1 MSKSHFDIDDDE
13 IRIISSAD
21 NKAKTGKLRRRRVVA
36 ITAACLIASAIIG
49 ALVFLFVRPGVG
61 TENNTMII
69 TEEKTDRT
77 TAIDNATTDS
87 TPAKGYTSFRDT
99 IVGGVGL
106 SILTPHNATATLEVG
121 GEAYNDSAAVLTVQA
136 ADIRSDNGSIAG
148 AFVARGELLSRGQ
161 AKSGYCAI
169 IDGDFSIGVADSTPL
184 LEQALA
190 SDGYF
195 FRQYPLVVSG
205 QPIENKPKGKA
216 LRKALAEIDGHIS
229 VILSKERLTFKE
241 FSQALADA
249 GVNNAI
255 YLVGSSAAGYYSDS
269 EGDRFCFGIKN
280 ERMPENVNFI
290 VWR

>member
-36 ITAACLIASAIIG
+36 ITAACLIASVIIG

-61 TENNTMII
+61 TEVCTMVI
-69 TEEKTDRT
+69 TEETTDRT

-87 TPAKGYTSFRDT
+87 ATAKGYTSLRDT

-121 GEAYNDSAAVLTVQA
+121 GEAYNDSAAILTVQA

-169 IDGDFSIGVADSTPL
+169 IDGDFSIGVADSTP
-184 LEQALA
+184 
-190 SDGYF
+190 
-195 FRQYPLVVSG
+195 P
-205 QPIENKPKGKA
+205 
-216 LRKALAEIDGHIS
+216 
-229 VILSKERLTFKE
+229 
-241 FSQALADA
+241 
-249 GVNNAI
+249 
-255 YLVGSSAAGYYSDS
+255 
-269 EGDRFCFGIKN
+269 
-280 ERMPENVNFI
+280 
-290 VWR
+290 